1 MKKLFLSAMAVL
13 ALMSCSGDKEKAQNM
28 LDNAKKLYAEGE
40 YNSAK
45 QKLDS
50 IRTVYP
56 KEFEVI
62 KEGITLMRSIELKE
76 NERTLAYTDSM
87 LVLKNKEAED
97 ILKDFE
103 FVANSEYDKD
113 GFFIY
118 KGMNVERNVERCY
131 LRSGVNNNGEMYLA
145 SVYYGKGG
153 INHNSLKVELK
164 DSSNAQT
171 VMIPYD
177 GGTNY
182 RFSDGGNIS
191 EIVTYKNGKDNGVIS
206 FINNFEKE
214 RIKVTYM
221 GDKRYVF
228 YMDDLSKKSISRT
241 FELSIILSDIVK
253 LQQENDIARSKI
265 DYLENNISAR
275 EKRSNN

>member
-1 MKKLFLSAMAVL
+1 
-13 ALMSCSGDKEKAQNM
+13 
-28 LDNAKKLYAEGE
+28 
-40 YNSAK
+40 
-45 QKLDS
+45 
-50 IRTVYP
+50 
-56 KEFEVI
+56 
-62 KEGITLMRSIELKE
+62 
-76 NERTLAYTDSM
+76 
-87 LVLKNKEAED
+87 
-97 ILKDFE
+97 
-103 FVANSEYDKD
+103 
-113 GFFIY
+113 
-118 KGMNVERNVERCY
+118 
-131 LRSGVNNNGEMYLA
+131 
-145 SVYYGKGG
+145 
-153 INHNSLKVELK
+153 
-164 DSSNAQT
+164 
-171 VMIPYD
+171 MIPYD

-182 RFSDGGNIS
+182 RFRDGGNIS

>member
-1 MKKLFLSAMAVL
+1 
-13 ALMSCSGDKEKAQNM
+13 M

-145 SVYYGKGG
+145 SVYYGK
-153 INHNSLKVELK
+153 
-164 DSSNAQT
+164 
-171 VMIPYD
+171 
-177 GGTNY
+177 
-182 RFSDGGNIS
+182 
-191 EIVTYKNGKDNGVIS
+191 EIGRAS
-206 FINNFEKE
+206 WRE
-214 RIKVTYM
+214 RV
-221 GDKRYVF
+221 YV
-228 YMDDLSKKSISRT
+228 LG
-241 FELSIILSDIVK
+241 
-253 LQQENDIARSKI
+253 
-265 DYLENNISAR
+265 
-275 EKRSNN
+275 